1 MRLPDPRNVTVALLL
16 CMGLAGCQGE
26 KRNIPGD
33 AREQHP
39 YDGIGAG
46 ETVRFAGT
54 EPFWGGEVKG
64 KTLRWTT
71 PEKPQGETVTV
82 SRFAG
87 RGGLSYSGA
96 IDGTPFT
103 MAITPGACSDG
114 MSDRR
119 YPFVVTLQLG
129 EQARSGCAWTDRQPA
144 QDAARAP

>member
-1 MRLPDPRNVTVALLL
+1 MRSADRRQVPAALLL
-16 CMGLAGCQGE
+16 CLALAGCQGE
-26 KRNIPGD
+26 KKNMPGD
-33 AREQHP
+33 AHDQRP
-39 YDGIGAG
+39 YDGIGAA
-46 ETVRFAGT
+46 ETVRFTGT
-54 EPFWGGEVKG
+54 EPFWGGEVRG
-64 KTLRWTT
+64 RTLRWST

-144 QDAARAP
+144 QGEAKAN